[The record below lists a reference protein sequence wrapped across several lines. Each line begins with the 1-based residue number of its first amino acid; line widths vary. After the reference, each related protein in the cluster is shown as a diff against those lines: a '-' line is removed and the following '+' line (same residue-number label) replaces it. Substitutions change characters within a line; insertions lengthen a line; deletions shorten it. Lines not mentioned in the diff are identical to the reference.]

1 MKKSK
6 QTEQK
11 IMIAAG
17 EIFSEKG
24 YSAASTSEIAKRAGV
39 SEGTVFR
46 YFNTKKELLIRLV
59 KYGVEM
65 FSEDIAIKPLI
76 EISKGEKNGE
86 QYLYEVSM
94 NRYDLWVRYKDL
106 FRIVI
111 HELSFHMEIKE
122 LFDKYICEK
131 VEKILTVNYENYVRA
146 GEFRDDID
154 SHSAIR
160 NFSGMIFILF
170 MEHSHSNKSSK
181 EQMEKDIRVAIDI
194 FINGVG
200 KK

>member
-1 MKKSK
+1 MKKSE
-6 QTEQK
+6 QTEQR
-11 IMIAAG
+11 IMLAAG

-24 YSAASTSEIAKRAGV
+24 YSAASTSEIAKKAGV

-46 YFNTKKELLIRLV
+46 YFSTKKELLVRLV
-59 KYGVEM
+59 KYGIEM

-76 EISKGEKNGE
+76 ELTRAKKNG
-86 QYLYEVSM
+86 QDFLYEVSM
-94 NRYDLWVRYKDL
+94 NRYDLWVRYRNL
-106 FRIVI
+106 FKIVI

-131 VEKILTVNYENYVRA
+131 VESILSSTYEDYIKS
-146 GEFRDDID
+146 GDFREDID

-160 NFSGMIFILF
+160 SFSGMIFILF
-170 MEHSHSNKSSK
+170 MEHAHSNENSR
-181 EQMEKDIRVAIDI
+181 EKMQRDIKTTIDI